1 MEKLLEY
8 AGIKLDVPPDSYD
21 NISMMSE
28 KEIQTWVE
36 EEMSELYWKFRDDL
50 TDEGGERIKEELDYT
65 GKLIVKI
72 INKHITA

>member
-1 MEKLLEY
+1 
-8 AGIKLDVPPDSYD
+8 
-21 NISMMSE
+21 MMSE
-28 KEIQTWVE
+28 KEIQNWVE

-50 TDEGGERIKEELDYT
+50 SDEGGERIKEELDYT